1 MKRGL
6 RYLAL
11 AVALLVMTLVL
22 TVAAIRYMR
31 RASAR
36 TAG

>member
-1 MKRGL
+1 M
-6 RYLAL
+6 AMV
-11 AVALLVMTLVL
+11 VALLVMTLLL